1 MVKGY
6 SMEHGAWSMEF
17 LDGYPLWHIRG
28 AYLAF
33 SITVHMRKRVMVPYA
48 VNRFRS
54 LVERRH

>member
-1 MVKGY
+1 
-6 SMEHGAWSMEF
+6 MEHGAWSMEF